1 MVVEGVRARGGHGV
15 SLQARPPCGE
25 RGIRLRLIQR
35 LFKYH
40 KWSAV
45 TSKIATR
52 PVCVLLP
59 DIVGDGRVES
69 GSGVLLV
76 ALCAT
81 PSGGRLFCP
90 SIWPLNG
97 HDGVVFGTC
106 DWQELLPRTQVWVRC
121 THQRRQ
127 VRSCEVLNLKQCFG
141 SSFAA
146 CACVQTQV
154 VSLGI
159 ISADV

>member
-1 MVVEGVRARGGHGV
+1 MTRMGVCGTRSGIFRHETLADTFRRPRRTRGTYSLRRSPHLVRYGLCDFLPQTRAAVGTEVCSESCPNVPERCPGVLAWWWKGFGRGGGHGV

-59 DIVGDGRVES
+59 DIVGDGRV
-69 GSGVLLV
+69 
-76 ALCAT
+76 
-81 PSGGRLFCP
+81 
-90 SIWPLNG
+90 
-97 HDGVVFGTC
+97 
-106 DWQELLPRTQVWVRC
+106 
-121 THQRRQ
+121 
-127 VRSCEVLNLKQCFG
+127 
-141 SSFAA
+141 
-146 CACVQTQV
+146 
-154 VSLGI
+154 
-159 ISADV
+159 